1 MDAQEHSN
9 LSQAYNKVHQLD
21 EISAELAKNAG
32 EERMNR
38 TFALMKKDWKEG
50 RKTPSPEF
58 QKSYKKQQDDERRY
72 RKKLEKEEV
81 DIYDIVLS
89 HLLDEGYAETSEA
102 AEVIMVNMSEEW
114 REGIIEAYKPW
125 DFGPKQKAKA
135 KYTELL
141 KTKQSEVSRGIP
153 GGRGTATRANKIG
166 RVGTEMRR
174 TLDKDTQE
182 TGADPKKQGLQP
194 STRRHT
200 EAARRRASRGLP
212 SASTARKSYG

>member
-1 MDAQEHSN
+1 MDAQDFRSLQE
-9 LSQAYNKVHQLD
+9 AYLKVV
-21 EISAELAKNAG
+21 ENN
-32 EERMNR
+32 ERNR
-38 TFALMKKDWKEG
+38 EKVEQKKTTH
-50 RKTPSPEF
+50 RKVQQNPLFFGGKKFGSLTGKMSKSP
-58 QKSYKKQQDDERRY
+58 RN
-72 RKKLEKEEV
+72 EKEVKE
-81 DIYDIVLS
+81 DLYDIILS
-89 HLLDEGYAETSEA
+89 HLLDEGYAETPEA

-141 KTKQSEVSRGIP
+141 KTKQAEVSRGIS

-166 RVGTEMRR
+166 RVGTEMRK